1 MADGPS
7 EADPK
12 FKGRGRVGISPSWQ
26 LPKVACPLPSLTEVQ
41 NAMKHILIAMAAMCL
56 PVLVVTAR

>member
-26 LPKVACPLPSLTEVQ
+26 LPKVAWLPSLTEVQ
-41 NAMKHILIAMAAMCL
+41 NAMKHIRIAMAAMCL